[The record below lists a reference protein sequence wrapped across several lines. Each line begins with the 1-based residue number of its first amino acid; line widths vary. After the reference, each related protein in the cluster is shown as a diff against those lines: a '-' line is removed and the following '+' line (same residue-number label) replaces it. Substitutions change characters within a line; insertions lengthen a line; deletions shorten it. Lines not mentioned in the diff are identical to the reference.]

1 MAHQLIAM
9 YETEHISQPHLAT
22 FVPACT
28 EHMKNKEATM
38 PTRIFSNHLLDL
50 LPDEEIS
57 QLSRAIELV
66 DLKAGDVLFTSGDE
80 MNYTYFPVSATLS
93 IHHDGIDNV
102 LGGIAM
108 VGKEGM
114 AGVSFNLMTTPAI
127 PCKAIVQIAGKC
139 FRLSS
144 DALLNSFKRST
155 DVMLIILR
163 YTQAFLSQMAQTA
176 LCNWSHPVDQRLALW
191 LLVSNKLSDKTQF
204 FVSSQKMADMLA
216 VTMEQIVAAI
226 LKLEGL
232 KLIRYTGEC
241 FHMLDQVRLKS
252 LSCDCYSA
260 FKNDYQRLLPKT

>member
-1 MAHQLIAM
+1 
-9 YETEHISQPHLAT
+9 
-22 FVPACT
+22 
-28 EHMKNKEATM
+28 
-38 PTRIFSNHLLDL
+38 
-50 LPDEEIS
+50 
-57 QLSRAIELV
+57 
-66 DLKAGDVLFTSGDE
+66 

-127 PCKAIVQIAGKC
+127 PCKAIVQIAGRC

-176 LCNWSHPVDQRLALW
+176 LCNWSHPVDQRLARW
-191 LLVSNKLSDKTQF
+191 LLVSNNE
-204 FVSSQKMADMLA
+204 A
-216 VTMEQIVAAI
+216 VKKPDSHKPA
-226 LKLEGL
+226 
-232 KLIRYTGEC
+232 
-241 FHMLDQVRLKS
+241 
-252 LSCDCYSA
+252 
-260 FKNDYQRLLPKT
+260 QRLSHRPASSSGFEGSCLQFAANLRDGGTTGAFYIPLLRIPAFCQLLNVVHHAVQVPLRIDLLAPSVVKAG